1 VNHRVGSR
9 LGGLGI
15 GAIGLLFAAPLVYLV
30 VRSLGEAGRLG
41 EFLVAETTL
50 VPLARTVA
58 LAAAVGATTAVLGT
72 SVAWATVRCDV
83 PGRRLLRGL
92 AVVPI
97 VLPSFVGAT
106 ALLAGFTRGGL
117 VADVLAPLGVD
128 GLPRVSGFW
137 GAWFVLS
144 LFTYP
149 LVLLPVAARLVG
161 LPASLEESGRLL
173 GGSSWVVARTI
184 VWPQVR
190 SSVAAGALL
199 VVLYTISD
207 FGVVSLMRYGT
218 LTQQIYLSKLDP
230 TAWLPLSLVLAALA
244 LAVTAGER
252 LTSRRDA
259 RRPLVRGPVASVVTL
274 GRWRWPVAGALVLLV
289 AVAVVGPLAVL
300 LFWVIR
306 GATSGS
312 GSVALRLDPTDLLGP
327 AISTVTT
334 STAAAVLAVALV
346 LPVARS
352 LARRSHRVAPAA
364 SVLVVAGY
372 ALPGLV
378 VALALVFWSLSSD
391 LGAVLY
397 QTIPLLVLAY
407 AIHFGAQAMRGAAV
421 ATESVPDRL
430 ADAARSLG
438 ARPWR
443 RFRSVELPLLL
454 PGLLAGA
461 GLVVVSAMKELPAT
475 LLLAPAGFSTLAT
488 SIWSAYEFG
497 SYAQMGLDALA
508 LAAVSGVMTWLV
520 VLRRAESS

>member
-1 VNHRVGSR
+1 MASR

-15 GAIGLLFAAPLVYLV
+15 AAIGLLFAAPLAYLV
-30 VRSLGEAGRLG
+30 VRSVGEAGRLG
-41 EFLVAETTL
+41 EFIVADTTL
-50 VPLARTVA
+50 VPLVRTVV
-58 LAAAVGATTAVLGT
+58 LAAAVGLTTAALGT
-72 SVAWATVRCDV
+72 AVAWATVRCDV
-83 PGRRLLRGL
+83 PGRRVLRAL

-106 ALLAGFTRGGL
+106 ALLAGFARGGL
-117 VADVLAPLGVD
+117 VADLLGPLGVD
-128 GLPRVSGFW
+128 GLPRISGFW

-149 LVLLPVAARLVG
+149 LVLLPVAARLTG

-173 GGSSWVVARTI
+173 GGSPWTVARTV

-218 LTQQIYLSKLDP
+218 LTQQIYLAKLDP
-230 TAWLPLSLVLAALA
+230 TAGLPLSLVLAALA
-244 LAVTAGER
+244 LIVTAGER
-252 LTSRRDA
+252 LTVRREA
-259 RRPLVRGPVASVVTL
+259 RRPLVRGPAASAVRL
-274 GRWRWPVAGALVLLV
+274 GRWRWPVAGMLAALV

-300 LFWVIR
+300 ASWVVR

-312 GSVALRLDPTDLLGP
+312 EAVALRLDPTDLVGP
-327 AISTVTT
+327 AVSTVTT
-334 STAAAVLAVALV
+334 STAAAVLAVVLV

-352 LARRSHRVAPAA
+352 LARGHQRTAPVA

-397 QTIPLLVLAY
+397 QTVPLLVLAY
-407 AIHFGAQAMRGAAV
+407 ALHFGAQAMRGATV

-443 RFRSVELPLLL
+443 RFRSVELPLLM

-497 SYAQMGLDALA
+497 SYAQMGLDALV

-520 VLRRAESS
+520 VLRRAEST